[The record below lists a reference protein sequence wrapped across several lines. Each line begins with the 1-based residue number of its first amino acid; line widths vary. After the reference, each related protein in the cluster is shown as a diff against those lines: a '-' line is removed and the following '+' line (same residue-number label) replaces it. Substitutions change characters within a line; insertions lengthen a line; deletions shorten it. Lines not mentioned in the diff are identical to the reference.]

1 MPTFTP
7 FPPPSRLMR
16 LGFVGGGAG
25 AFIGAIHAQA
35 ARLSSRWEIV
45 AGALSS
51 DPDRARQSGR
61 EWLLPSDR
69 TYADFRTMAR
79 AEAAHPQGID
89 AVAIVTPNHLHAP
102 VAEAFL
108 AEGIDVICDKPL
120 APTVEDALRLVEAQ
134 QASGLVFGVTYAYAA
149 YSMVRQARAMIRAGE
164 LGDLRQI
171 HVEYFQEFAATL
183 IADAGG
189 KQPWRVD
196 PARSGGS
203 FTTGDIGTHAVHLA
217 SFVTGQPATSVRA
230 DFHVSGEP
238 KDLEDTAFCHMR
250 FGCVPGTLM
259 VSQAAIGNQC
269 GLRLRVFG
277 TKAAL
282 DWNQERG
289 DELIVTPFDAPA
301 QRYQSGFAGG
311 LYPEARR
318 LARMPRGCP
327 EGILEAWANLYT
339 ELGLAVEARRTGQ
352 VLPDGMLGYP
362 TVKDAAAGVA
372 FVEAAV
378 RSNESGSWE
387 DCELN
392 ASTDEGSTGEPG
404 LPGKGVS
411 VQS

>member
-1 MPTFTP
+1 
-7 FPPPSRLMR
+7 MR

-25 AFIGAIHAQA
+25 AFIGTIHAQA
-35 ARLSSRWEIV
+35 ARLSGRWEVV

-61 EWLLPSDR
+61 DWLLPPDR
-69 TYADFRTMAR
+69 TYDDFRAMAR

-108 AEGIDVICDKPL
+108 AQGIDVICDKPL
-120 APTVEDALRLVEAQ
+120 APSLDDALRLVEAQ
-134 QASGLVFGVTYAYAA
+134 RTSGLVFGVTYAYAA

-189 KQPWRVD
+189 RQPWRVD

-217 SFVTGQPATSVRA
+217 SFVTGRPATRVRA

-238 KDLEDTAFCHMR
+238 KDLEDTAFCQMR
-250 FGCVPGTLM
+250 FGSVPGTLM
-259 VSQAAIGNQC
+259 VSQAAVGNQC

-289 DELIVTPFDAPA
+289 DELTVTPFDAPA

-311 LYPEARR
+311 LHPEARR

-339 ELGLAVEARRTGQ
+339 ELGLAVEARRTGRA
-352 VLPDGMLGYP
+352 LPDGMLAYP
-362 TVKDAAAGVA
+362 TVRDAAAGVA
-372 FVEAAV
+372 FVAAAV
-378 RSNESGSWE
+378 RSNGSGRWE
-387 DCELN
+387 DCGLHVPDQPGQ
-392 ASTDEGSTGEPG
+392 APGPSAEPV
-404 LPGKGVS
+404 PA
-411 VQS
+411 